1 MPPRTKYH
9 RQFVTKKR
17 KNDNKTKGG
26 TLFDV
31 PPSFIRYAYEIEPCL
46 FQDNIPAVEIL
57 LKQAQVAVV
66 DLAVAVQIGGGL
78 DDLRGAAVQAVVS
91 IQRIQ
96 VGVARDG
103 GITGYQ
109 FRSYN
114 TSGTVSVQPI

>member
-1 MPPRTKYH
+1 M
-9 RQFVTKKR
+9 
-17 KNDNKTKGG
+17 G
-26 TLFDV
+26 L
-31 PPSFIRYAYEIEPCL
+31 L
-46 FQDNIPAVEIL
+46 FQRHVPAVEIL
-57 LKQAQVAVV
+57 LEQAEVTIV

-78 DDLRGAAVQAVVS
+78 DDLHRATVQAVVS

-96 VGVARDG
+96 VGVAQDG

>member
-1 MPPRTKYH
+1 MPVEH
-9 RQFVTKKR
+9 H
-17 KNDNKTKGG
+17 
-26 TLFDV
+26 
-31 PPSFIRYAYEIEPCL
+31 PPASFLL
-46 FQDNIPAVEIL
+46 FQRHSLTVEFL
-57 LKQAQVAVV
+57 LQQAEVAIV

-78 DDLRGAAVQAVVS
+78 DDLHRAAVQAVVS

-96 VGVARDG
+96 VGVAQDG